1 MWLVLG
7 LGVLAF
13 SSPSPFSFQELLDI
27 CKLYRLRCTYIKFR
41 SLEMAINIHQAKV
54 SWIDIWWNNE
64 AEIWTI
70 QLKDIEGNQV
80 GDAGFT
86 GRNNQA
92 IRDAKNWKTNLND
105 DNIQIWIEQRTNG
118 KYRLIK

>member
-1 MWLVLG
+1 
-7 LGVLAF
+7 
-13 SSPSPFSFQELLDI
+13 
-27 CKLYRLRCTYIKFR
+27 
-41 SLEMAINIHQAKV
+41 MAINIHQAKV

-80 GDAGFT
+80 DDAGFN
-86 GRNNQA
+86 GRNNEA
-92 IRDAKNWKTNLND
+92 IKDAKNWKTNLND